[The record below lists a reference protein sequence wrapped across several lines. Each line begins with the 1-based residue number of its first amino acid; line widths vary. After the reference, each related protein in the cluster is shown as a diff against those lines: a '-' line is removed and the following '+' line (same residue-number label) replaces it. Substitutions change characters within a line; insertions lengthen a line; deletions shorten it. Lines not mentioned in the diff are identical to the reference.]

1 MQLRET
7 AHILPG
13 PALLPSGTDLS
24 TDVVF
29 DKTSEESDGE
39 NSMDETHVVESKSS
53 FKLYALLSHE
63 RLSRVNIFQ
72 PDDPPV
78 DRDGRTL

>member
-13 PALLPSGTDLS
+13 PALLPSQTDLF
-24 TDVVF
+24 TDMVF
-29 DKTSEESDGE
+29 DKTSEEGDGE
-39 NSMDETHVVESKSS
+39 NSIDETHVVKSNYS
-53 FKLYALLSHE
+53 FNFYALLRHE
-63 RLSRVNIFQ
+63 RLSRVNRFQ
-72 PDDPPV
+72 PDGPPM